1 MAMKHGR
8 LLFSTMKEQAT
19 KIRSRLLLMLLLAK
33 HATKV
38 NKEILT
44 RDKRKTLNFLNGIH
58 NPKATTAKATA
69 ITMLHLLADFTSL
82 ANYIASALDIQ
93 LTLTTMEQN
102 ITDVM

>member
-44 RDKRKTLNFLNGIH
+44 SKITLLYTRKHTLISRH
-58 NPKATTAKATA
+58 MVKQYQRQEK
-69 ITMLHLLADFTSL
+69 DS
-82 ANYIASALDIQ
+82 
-93 LTLTTMEQN
+93 
-102 ITDVM
+102 